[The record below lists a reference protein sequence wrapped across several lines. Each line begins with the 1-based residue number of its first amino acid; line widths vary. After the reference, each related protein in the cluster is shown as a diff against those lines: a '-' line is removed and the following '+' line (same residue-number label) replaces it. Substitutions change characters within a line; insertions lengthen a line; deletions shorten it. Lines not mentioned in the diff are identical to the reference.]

1 MASNRKTSLLIAA
14 IVALAFGALT
24 VLSGGRTL
32 FGGAEARAAMGDAVP
47 FVLWFNF
54 MAGFAYV
61 VAGIGLI
68 RRQRWAV
75 WLSFVILAAT
85 VLVLLA
91 FAVHV
96 LQGGAY
102 EMRTVGAMI
111 LRAVVWVFISIV
123 AARTILRNMKG

>member
-68 RRQRWAV
+68 RRQRWGV